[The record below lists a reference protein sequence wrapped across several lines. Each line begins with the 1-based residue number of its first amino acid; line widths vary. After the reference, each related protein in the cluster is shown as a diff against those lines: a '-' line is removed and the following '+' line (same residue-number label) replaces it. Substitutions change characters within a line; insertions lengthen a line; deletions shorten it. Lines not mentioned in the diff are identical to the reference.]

1 MVFLKSDVEVE
12 DVNVELIDTESLVFA
27 VGVYVGLGTD
37 HEERHVRVGVAYFD
51 QDVSTCVLDR
61 MAMII
66 KAHDLVIL

>member
-12 DVNVELIDTESLVFA
+12 DVNVELIDTESLA

-66 KAHDLVIL
+66 KAHDLGIL